1 MTASSHDVL
10 ILGGGLAGLTCALHL
25 RQDCPQLDIRV
36 LERRAQPAPA
46 ATHKVGES
54 TVEIGAHYFAKQ
66 LGLQEHLEAAHLR
79 KFGFRF
85 FNSDGRSDIDAVQE
99 IGVSR
104 LLSVPSY
111 QIDRGIFENHLLE
124 RARAQGIAV
133 DTDCQVESLDLAAGP
148 AAGPLHAV
156 SVRSGGATRELRGR
170 WLIDASGRAGLLKR
184 QLGLAEPNR
193 HDANAIWFRVP
204 VRIDIEDWSQDAR
217 WLGRCEL
224 HQRWRSTNHLV
235 GDGYWV
241 WLIPLSSGYHSVGI
255 VADATLHPLKSM
267 NTFERTLEWLG
278 RHQPRL
284 RRALL
289 EAGVRP
295 TDFSFLR
302 NFSYGCGRNFSSDRW
317 AITGEAGVFLDPF
330 YSPGSDFI
338 AIANTFIADLVRRD
352 FRGESFG
359 AYVASYGQIFRSI
372 YDNTLTLYQDQY
384 RIFGDPQVLATK
396 VIWDYAYYWGVLC
409 QMFFQGRLTDLAT
422 LGRVREATAAAN
434 ALNAAMQQFLRAWA
448 LRAPKQNEALQLDQ
462 AGLPW
467 FDSLNRSLLDELDA
481 AGFVARIQECV
492 AQLERLAA
500 EVVGS
505 AIRGNAGVATW
516 PEAQAVIALCR
527 RAPVMDAELLRYPL
541 SA

>member
-1 MTASSHDVL
+1 MTPSTDVL

-25 RQDCPQLDIRV
+25 RRDCPDLDIRV
-36 LERRAQPAPA
+36 IERRAAPAPA
-46 ATHKVGES
+46 ATHKIGES
-54 TVEIGAHYFAKQ
+54 TVEIGAHYFSRQ
-66 LGLQEHLEAAHLR
+66 LGLEEHLESAHLR

-111 QIDRGIFENHLLE
+111 QIDRGIFENYLLD
-124 RARAQGIAV
+124 RARAQRISV
-133 DTDCQVESLDLAAGP
+133 DTDCHIESLEVATGP
-148 AAGPLHAV
+148 AGGSPHAV
-156 SVRSGGATRELRGR
+156 TVRSGGSAQGLTAR

-184 QLGLAEPNR
+184 QLHLTEPNR
-193 HDANAIWFRVP
+193 HDANAVWFRVP

-255 VADATLHPLKSM
+255 VADASLHPLKSM
-267 NTFERTLEWLG
+267 HSFERTLNWLE

-289 EAGVRP
+289 DAGARP
-295 TDFSFLR
+295 TDFTFLR
-302 NFSYGCGRNFSSDRW
+302 NISYGCRKNFSSDRW
-317 AITGEAGVFLDPF
+317 AITGEAGVFPDPF

-338 AIANTFIADLVRRD
+338 AIANTFIVDLVRRD

-359 AYVASYGQIFRSI
+359 AYVASYGHIFRSI
-372 YDNTLTLYQDQY
+372 YDSTMSLYEGQY

-409 QMFFQGRLTDLAT
+409 QMFFQNRLTDLVT
-422 LGRVREATAAAN
+422 LGQVRESTTAAT
-434 ALNAAMQQFLRAWA
+434 ALNAAMQQFLRIWA
-448 LRAPKQNEALQLDQ
+448 TGSPKHNEALLLDQ

-467 FDSLNRSLLDELDA
+467 FDALNRSLLDELDG
-481 AGFVARIQECV
+481 AGFIARIREGV
-492 AQLERLAA
+492 AQLEQLAA
-500 EVVGS
+500 EIVGR
-505 AIRGNAGVATW
+505 AMGGGAGVAAW

-527 RAPVMDAELLRYPL
+527 RAPALDADLLRYPL